1 MKKTA
6 ALTLILLCLM
16 TLGTVYIQPIKAQ
29 DQGNITINADGSIT
43 PSTASIQQT
52 GNTYTLTS
60 DVNGSITVNRNNI
73 VLDGNGYTV
82 IYGGSGTGKVSA
94 LFLKDVSNVTVKDF
108 TITGGWFGIAFSG
121 TNCII
126 ANNTVT
132 GTGNGIYAIDAAT
145 AAISIGGGGSNLI
158 IGNYITNNIVGLLIG
173 ETSNNLIAENS
184 IISSSGVALSIYDSS
199 NNSIYHNN
207 FYNNIKAVDDTGL
220 HFYPLVVSINIWDD
234 GYPGGGNYWS
244 DYRTRYPKA
253 NEIDNSRIADTPYVI
268 DSQNMDRYPLLY
280 AFNEYYVRQANPP
293 KVSLLSPANGTYNET
308 SVPLVFSVDKQVN
321 WTAYSLDGQQ
331 NVTITGNCTIAN
343 ITNGFHSVTV
353 YANDTFGKIGA
364 SENITFTIAVA
375 PLERSEPFPTAT
387 IAAVAGATTVI
398 AIGAGLLVYFKKRRA
413 TNLKRNNEI

>member
-82 IYGGSGTGKVSA
+82 IYGGSGPGKVSA

-364 SENITFTIAVA
+364 SENITFTIAVT